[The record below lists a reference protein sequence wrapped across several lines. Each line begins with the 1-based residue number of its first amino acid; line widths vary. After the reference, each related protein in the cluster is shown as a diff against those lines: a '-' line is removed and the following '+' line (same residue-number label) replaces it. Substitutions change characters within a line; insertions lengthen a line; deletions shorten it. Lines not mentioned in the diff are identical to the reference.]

1 LRVGYLVNQ
10 YPRTSHSFIRREIQ
24 ALESQGLEVLRY
36 SLRPPNEALATEA
49 DRLELTRT
57 RAVLGAGALAHAGAV
72 LAVALRR
79 PVAFGRATAL
89 AVRLGLRSE
98 RGLLRHVAYLA
109 EACVL
114 AGWLRR
120 AGVEHVHAHFGT
132 NSATV
137 ALLCWAVGGP
147 RYSFTVHGPEEFDK
161 PEFLGL
167 GEKVRHAAFVV
178 TISSFGRSQL
188 FRWARHEDW
197 PKLEVVRCGVGAD
210 LLLAAP
216 TPVPAAPRLV
226 CVARLSEQ
234 KGHLLLIEAAAKLAG
249 EGLEFELLLA
259 GDGPMRPEIEAAIAG
274 NGLRERVRL
283 AGLMSAEQV
292 REAIIGSRALVL
304 PSFAEGL
311 PVVVMEALAL
321 GRPVV
326 TTAIAG
332 IPELVQPGV
341 TGWLVPAGSSD
352 ALAAAMREA
361 LQAPTERLAEM
372 GRAGAEL
379 VAREH
384 DASREAAKLADLFR
398 TAGVRGAR
406 RPTGHRAGKNSKTR
420 RPSPYPP
427 ARNTRTSS
435 SR

>member
-1 LRVGYLVNQ
+1 LRVAYLVNQ

-24 ALESQGLEVLRY
+24 ALESQGVDVLRF
-36 SLRPPNEALATEA
+36 SLRPPNEELATEA
-49 DRLELTRT
+49 DRLELQKT
-57 RAVLGAGALAHAGAV
+57 RAVLGAGVIAHAAGMLAMAV
-72 LAVALRR
+72 RR
-79 PVAFGRATAL
+79 PVAFGRAAAL
-89 AVRLGLRSE
+89 AVRLGVRSE
-98 RGLLRHVAYLA
+98 RGLLRHAAYLA

-120 AGVEHVHAHFGT
+120 AAVDHVHAHFGT

-137 ALLCWAVGGP
+137 ALLCRVLGGP

-210 LLLAAP
+210 LLHAAP

-234 KGHLLLIEAAAKLAG
+234 KGHLLLIEAAAKLAR
-249 EGLEFELLLA
+249 EGVELELLLA
-259 GDGPMRPEIEAAIAG
+259 GDGPMRPEIEAAIAR
-274 NGLRERVRL
+274 NGLRERIRL
-283 AGLMSAEQV
+283 AGLMSAEEV

-332 IPELVQPGV
+332 IPELVQSGV
-341 TGWLVPAGSSD
+341 TGWLVPAGSVD
-352 ALAAAMREA
+352 ALAAAMREVLEA
-361 LQAPTERLAEM
+361 SRERLAEM
-372 GRAGAEL
+372 GRAGAVL
-379 VAREH
+379 VAKDH
-384 DASREAAKLADLFR
+384 DTAKEATKLVGLFR
-398 TAGVRGAR
+398 SAVAG
-406 RPTGHRAGKNSKTR
+406 
-420 RPSPYPP
+420 
-427 ARNTRTSS
+427 
-435 SR
+435 